1 MELTLLNVVVGPFL
15 AALSGTLA
23 AVFAAAKW
31 LLARHVKRVDDLADT
46 VQDLST
52 QQAVHNTLVEE
63 SRDELKALRAEV
75 TRLYRDM
82 PKRVGDS
89 R

>member
-31 LLARHVKRVDDLADT
+31 LLARHVKRVDSLAEEVQELNTRLAVLT
-46 VQDLST
+46 VLAEKASDT
-52 QQAVHNTLVEE
+52 QQ
-63 SRDELKALRAEV
+63 ELRRELTAI
-75 TRLYRDM
+75 YRDM